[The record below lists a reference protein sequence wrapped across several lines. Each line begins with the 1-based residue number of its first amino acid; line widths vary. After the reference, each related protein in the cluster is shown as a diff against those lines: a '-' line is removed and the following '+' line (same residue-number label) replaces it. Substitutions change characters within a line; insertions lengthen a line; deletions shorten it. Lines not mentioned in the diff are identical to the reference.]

1 MSRTIRF
8 KYFED
13 FLNHNSEFINYN
25 PIANVFLIR
34 NLEVAL
40 YNPQLIID
48 FFNIEKKNERIIVLF
63 LQQTCLIYGN
73 LSNDLS
79 IEQLSNELNFEK
91 FRNYNFAGNRKIIHQ
106 LLEINQA
113 NYDEIKYLSIY
124 KCANTNEISTN
135 NIKIINAT
143 IENLEDIKKIHQDFN
158 NEFYAGYDN
167 IPEIS
172 VNDLR
177 NDLTSNR
184 FFIIQNEY
192 EIMSVACY
200 RKEFD
205 FPELNFVFTKEKY
218 RGNSYAKFLTYYITN
233 YLLKDNDFVM
243 LYTKGNN
250 FGAKKCFEDVGYKL
264 DYEYTLSF
272 KKYNV
277 S

>member
-1 MSRTIRF
+1 MPRTIRF

-13 FLNHNSEFINYN
+13 FVNHNSEFINDN

-34 NLEVAL
+34 NLEVAF
-40 YNPQLIID
+40 YNPQSIID
-48 FFNIEKKNERIIVLF
+48 FFNIEKKDERIIVLF

-73 LSNDLS
+73 LTNDLS
-79 IEQLSNELNFEK
+79 IDKLSNELNFEK

-113 NYDEIKYLSIY
+113 SYDETKYLSIY
-124 KCANTNEISTN
+124 KCTNTNEISTN

-143 IENLEDIKKIHQDFN
+143 IENIEDIKKIHQEFN
-158 NEFYAGYDN
+158 KEFYAGYDN

-177 NDLTSNR
+177 NDLISNR
-184 FFIIQNEY
+184 FFIIPNGN

-200 RKEFD
+200 RKDFD

-218 RGNSYAKFLTYYITN
+218 RGNSYAKFLTFYITN

-250 FGAKKCFEDVGYKL
+250 FAAKKCFEDVGYKL
-264 DYEYTLSF
+264 DYEYTMSF
-272 KKYNV
+272 KKI
-277 S
+277 